1 MIHRTTF
8 ALTRYI
14 LLEEHKIFGLGG
26 PFGHK
31 YSASFFVED
40 GSQNED
46 ASFTPEKYF
55 LTIHPLWIRLSW
67 LFIMDPSNF
76 C

>member
-8 ALTRYI
+8 ALMRYI
-14 LLEEHKIFGLGG
+14 LLEKHIIFGLGG

-31 YSASFFVED
+31 YSASYCVED
-40 GSQNED
+40 GSQNAD
-46 ASFTPEKYF
+46 SSFTPGEYF
-55 LTIHPLWIRLSW
+55 LTIYPLWMRPSW

-76 C
+76 W